1 MKKQDFI
8 LIFALLAV
16 AVVAF
21 FVINNVI
28 SKDGAKVQV
37 LVYGEIF
44 YEYNLD
50 ENGEYS
56 IETDMG
62 VNTLVIE
69 DGNAYVSDAN
79 CPDKL
84 CVNQGKI
91 SKSGQSVICLPHKL
105 VVTIVDEEG
114 ETPEVDAV
122 VGN

>member
-37 LVYGEIF
+37 LVDGEIF

-50 ENGEYS
+50 ENGEYQ
-56 IETDMG
+56 IKTDMG
-62 VNTLVIE
+62 ENTLVIE

>member
-37 LVYGEIF
+37 LVDGEIF

-62 VNTLVIE
+62 VNTLVIK
-69 DGNAYVSDAN
+69 DKKAYVSEAD

-84 CVNQGKI
+84 CVKQGEI

-105 VVTIVDEEG
+105 VVTIVDDEG
-114 ETPEVDAV
+114 ETPELDAI
-122 VGN
+122 VGQ

>member
-37 LVYGEIF
+37 LVDGEIF

-50 ENGEYS
+50 ENGEYL
-56 IETDMG
+56 IKTDMG
-62 VNTLVIE
+62 ENTLVIE

>member
-37 LVYGEIF
+37 LVDGEIF
-44 YEYNLD
+44 CEYNLKED
-50 ENGEYS
+50 GEYE
-56 IETDMG
+56 IESDYG
-62 VNTLVIE
+62 LNILVVE
-69 DGNAYVSDAN
+69 AGSAYIKDAD

-91 SKSGQSVICLPHKL
+91 SKSGQSIICLPHKL
-105 VVTIVDEEG
+105 VVTIIEENG
-114 ETPEVDAV
+114 ETDEVDAI
-122 VGN
+122 VGQ

>member
-21 FVINNVI
+21 FVISNVI

-37 LVYGEIF
+37 LVDGEIF

-62 VNTLVIE
+62 ANTLVIK
-69 DGNAYVSDAN
+69 DKKAYVSEAD

-84 CVNQGKI
+84 CVKQGEI

-105 VVTIVDEEG
+105 VVTIVDDEG
-114 ETPEVDAV
+114 ETPELDAI
-122 VGN
+122 VGQ